1 MAWMAWKEPYQAAT
15 APKGT
20 TINPPRDRQNGHKW
34 QSQTMPKIKT
44 TPKVR
49 VNLGEDGEAHT
60 GAKFS
65 ILDTAYKV
73 PDGLERVNPH

>member
-1 MAWMAWKEPYQAAT
+1 
-15 APKGT
+15 
-20 TINPPRDRQNGHKW
+20 
-34 QSQTMPKIKT
+34 MPKIKT
-44 TPKVR
+44 TTKVR

-73 PDGLERVNPH
+73 PDGLERINLH